1 MKALTYHLCLLEPVL
16 VAQAESGEENS
27 AISLPFIPGSA
38 LRGALIARYL
48 RDHSTDD
55 LAGDD
60 TARRL
65 FFDGSVCYLNAYPW
79 IEHYRLLPK
88 PMSWFTEKIHVDT
101 EDAEIWD
108 LAVNPEPAPEPE
120 QPKPPKGEFCKLTER
135 DTILYSPFRQV
146 NVHIALQDPN
156 RRGVENT
163 VYRYDALAEGEVFA
177 GIVLAE
183 DEADLKTIQSLFEPD
198 EIHIGRAHTAGYG
211 LVKIVAQPIIPSW
224 DEYMSGEDPENG
236 KTIVTFLSDIILRG
250 KNGQLGGDVFPAVA
264 QALGLPEGIKPENA
278 YFRLRLVAG
287 FNRKWS
293 LPLVQTWAIETG
305 STFVYKTEA
314 GADPEVLHARVEKGI
329 GERRVEGFGRVA
341 VNWQTQPEVKRTGY
355 RSDPVSPPT
364 LSHASKELAGEMAKR
379 RLRILLDSKLVAAV
393 NGVELSENMPQN
405 AQLSRVRNA
414 AQQALLKKNISLVG
428 DHLND
433 LKKVA
438 RNQFE
443 TARAAKTPIFD
454 WIKERVEKRDVLEQ
468 IWKSEPMPAV
478 AGETA
483 VLTDE
488 LKIEYTAR
496 LIDGVMKKAIRQNQQ

>member
-1 MKALTYHLCLLEPVL
+1 MKALTYHLRLLEPVL

-48 RDHSTDD
+48 RDHYTDD

-101 EDAEIWD
+101 EGAEIWD
-108 LAVNPEPAPEPE
+108 LAVNPEPE
-120 QPKPPKGEFCKLTER
+120 QPKSPKEEFCKLTER
-135 DTILYSPFRQV
+135 DTILYSPSRQV

-156 RRGVENT
+156 RRGAENT

-177 GIVLAE
+177 GVVLAE
-183 DEADLKTIQSLFEPD
+183 DEADLKTIQFLFKPD

-211 LVKIVAQPIIPSW
+211 RVKIVAQPIIPSW
-224 DEYMSGEDPENG
+224 DEYTPGEDPENG

-250 KNGQLGGDVFPAVA
+250 KNGQLGGGVFPAVA
-264 QALGLPEGIKPENA
+264 QVLGLPEGIKPENV

-293 LPLVQTWAIETG
+293 LPLVQTWAIEAG

-341 VNWQTQPEVKRTGY
+341 INWQTQPEVKRTGY
-355 RSDPVSPPT
+355 RSDLVSPPT
-364 LSHASKELAGEMAKR
+364 LSPASKELAGEMAKR

-393 NGVELSENMPQN
+393 NGVGLNENLPQN

-414 AQQALLKKNISLVG
+414 VQQALLKKNISLIS
-428 DHLND
+428 DHLNN

-443 TARAAKTPIFD
+443 TARAANIPMLN
-454 WIKERVEKRDVLEQ
+454 WITERVEKQDVLEQ
-468 IWKSEPMPAV
+468 IWRSDPMPAV

-483 VLTDE
+483 LLTDD